1 MEVEDTGIGIPES
14 EIDKIFAMYYQ
25 VKSGSDN
32 LHAVGTGI
40 GLAVSKQ
47 LINMMDGDIT
57 VSSEEGF
64 GSTFTV
70 SIRVPVNHDTQALV
84 KTPRKQ
90 SQLNI
95 FMVEDIELNVTVAR
109 SLLESLGHTVT
120 VVMTGK
126 EAQIAFNPQEF
137 DLVLLDIQLPDMTGF
152 DIAKYYRE
160 KYSELPPL
168 VALTANVLN
177 NKKEYLNKGM
187 DDAISKP
194 LSVKAI
200 QDVIAKLIESEQP
213 DKPQVIEE
221 AQVVEPKTTS
231 IDTSLL
237 DIEML
242 ESYVDIVGPKPVLD
256 SIAMF
261 EDMMPDYM
269 DILNSNMV
277 AKDQANI
284 VSEAH
289 KIKGAAGSIG
299 LKRIQQ
305 VAQKAQSPDLPAWW
319 ENISDWVDEINNE
332 YQNDIE
338 VLKSWLNQR

>member
-1 MEVEDTGIGIPES
+1 
-14 EIDKIFAMYYQ
+14 
-25 VKSGSDN
+25 
-32 LHAVGTGI
+32 
-40 GLAVSKQ
+40 
-47 LINMMDGDIT
+47 MDGDIDVT
-57 VSSEEGF
+57 SEEGF

-70 SIRVPVNHDTQALV
+70 SIRVPVNHDTQALI

-90 SQLNI
+90 SNLKI
-95 FMVEDIELNVTVAR
+95 FMVEDIELNITVAR
-109 SLLESLGHTVT
+109 SLLESLGHEVT
-120 VVMTGK
+120 VVMTGQ
-126 EAQIAFNPQEF
+126 EAQIVFHPEDY

-152 DIAKYYRE
+152 DIAQYYRE
-160 KYSELPPL
+160 KYSKLPPL

-177 NKKEYLNKGM
+177 NKQEYLQKGM
-187 DDAISKP
+187 DEAISKP

-200 QDVIAKLIESEQP
+200 QDVISKFIEN
-213 DKPQVIEE
+213 KPEVIKKVEVIKP
-221 AQVVEPKTTS
+221 VVSS
-231 IDTSLL
+231 IDTTLL
-237 DIEML
+237 DIDML

-261 EDMMPDYM
+261 EDMMPEYM
-269 DILNSNMV
+269 EILNSNMV
-277 AKDQANI
+277 AKDQASI

-305 VAQKAQSPDLPAWW
+305 VAQKAQSPDMPAWW
-319 ENISDWVDEINNE
+319 DNISDWVDEINNE